1 MKLKKASS
9 ILTRIIISAVLMFLL
24 FYSMLPA
31 INLRDRNFIIYLISC
46 IVIFLVV
53 NFLTYVKDFIQ
64 NLSSGRGMELTRD
77 PVTGQVVFR
86 KVQSEEKNKI
96 NMG

>member
-1 MKLKKASS
+1 
-9 ILTRIIISAVLMFLL
+9 
-24 FYSMLPA
+24 MLPA

-64 NLSSGRGMELTRD
+64 NLSSAGVWNSPEIL
-77 PVTGQVVFR
+77 
-86 KVQSEEKNKI
+86 
-96 NMG
+96 

>member
-1 MKLKKASS
+1 
-9 ILTRIIISAVLMFLL
+9 MFLL

-96 NMG
+96 NIDRKSVV

>member
-53 NFLTYVKDFIQ
+53 NFLTYVRI
-64 NLSSGRGMELTRD
+64 LSRISVPAGVWNSPEIL
-77 PVTGQVVFR
+77 
-86 KVQSEEKNKI
+86 
-96 NMG
+96 